1 MGYKLE
7 TLKMV
12 EEVYGVPTDYSSK
25 IEARDTITS
34 KVRANVDQGLPPR
47 GKKGT
52 KSGVP
57 PKITVTDDKGVK
69 QTYETTRATQTAKGK
84 QNIGLSLLKE
94 FAGEDYILGLSEAE
108 KRQFGSTGM
117 IRGEF
122 SRGDVLRWA
131 KRLDPKTDD
140 QGNIIRKSIW
150 PEGKT
155 IKGFVKSMNKAYR
168 DVGVDIALRMSETG
182 GVGFVFKG
190 LGKGEFKQLHTGHIQ
205 SSINPD
211 GLYQDAG
218 ANTRLNLSSQSAVGA
233 NVTDTGVPIGDKS
246 QYANVPLGNQ
256 WPKDK
261 ESLRAVG
268 LGGNVADA
276 FGAYLMG
283 DDDPNL
289 KQWAQFGSREDYVK
303 GRAAFEMG
311 TGPGGTD
318 LAPEAV
324 LTAEAL
330 KQRNIINQEEIAKA
344 NVLQK
349 PSPED
354 NFKAELIA
362 KNKTLPNT
370 IGLQKNTSSAQTY
383 FNRIKSHLQSKGF
396 QREAARLAGQSTIPW
411 TNVAGDFVGVIYD
424 GLAVAANPRDKQ
436 AIVDLFLSGTQAIT
450 SGVGA
455 ALIAVPEPT
464 TSGLGYVIMKAGDHV
479 GKLERLWNM
488 QREGWQV
495 ATGKIK
501 PGQIMSHI
509 KPGQPGYTKSLVGS
523 P

>member
-1 MGYKLE
+1 MGYKPE
-7 TLKMV
+7 TLQMID
-12 EEVYGVPTDYSSK
+12 EVYGIPTNYSSK
-25 IEARDTITS
+25 TEARDVITS

-57 PKITVTDDKGVK
+57 PKITVTNDKGVK

-94 FAGEDYILGLSEAE
+94 FAGEDYVLGLSETE

-122 SRGDVLRWA
+122 SRGDVIRWA
-131 KRLDPKTDD
+131 RRLNSKTDD
-140 QGNIIRKSIW
+140 QGNIIRESKWPKGKSLQS
-150 PEGKT
+150 
-155 IKGFVKSMNKAYR
+155 FVKSMNKAYR
-168 DVGVDIALRMSETG
+168 DVGVDIALRMSKTG
-182 GVGFVFKG
+182 GIGFVFKG

-218 ANTRLNLSSQSAVGA
+218 ANTRLNLASQSAVGA
-233 NVTDTGVPIGDKS
+233 DVTDTGIPIGDKS

-324 LTAEAL
+324 LTAEEL

-424 GLAVAANPRDKQ
+424 GLAVAANPTDKQ

-455 ALIAVPEPT
+455 VMIAVPEPT

-488 QREGWQV
+488 NREGV
-495 ATGKIK
+495 AIGTGKIK
-501 PGQIMSHI
+501 PGQIMSLT
-509 KPGQPGYTKSLVGS
+509 KPGQSGYTKSLVGS